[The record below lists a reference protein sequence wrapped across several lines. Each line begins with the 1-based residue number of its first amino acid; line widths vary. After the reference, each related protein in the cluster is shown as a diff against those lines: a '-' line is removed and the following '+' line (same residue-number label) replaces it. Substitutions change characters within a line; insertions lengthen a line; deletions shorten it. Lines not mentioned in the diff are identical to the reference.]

1 MYLLEQ
7 AMADWKNWNISLPEK
22 PQVERELLGGHT
34 NRSFLAVSGLNKIV
48 IRVNN
53 QNNEN
58 LGIDRQREIKILALI
73 ESLNI
78 SPKIYFSNNN
88 VLISDFI
95 EGYQWKNKDF
105 SIPSNKEKVSS
116 VIDKIKNIKEA
127 VQRVIEKVGLVK
139 EAHKKI
145 GQLSK
150 GYKQR
155 VGIAQAI
162 VHDPKVLILDEP
174 TSGLDPNQL
183 EDIRGLIKELGK
195 NKTVILSTHIMQEV
209 DSICDRI
216 VIIKN
221 GSIVADRN
229 LKQNSKTLNNIKE
242 QIVSVEFEN
251 KISITQLKKG
261 LPKIK
266 IEKKETKFLFYYNGK
281 EDLRKLI
288 SSFAQKNEI
297 LILEIKQHSDKLED
311 LFKKLTK

>member
-1 MYLLEQ
+1 MSIEVQKLSKKYQEQ
-7 AMADWKNWNISLPEK
+7 LAINEISFKVNSGEIVGFLGPNGAGKSTTMKIISCFIKPTSGDVLVDGVSIHKDELSVKSKIGYLPEHN
-22 PQVERELLGGHT
+22 PLYEDMYVRESI
-34 NRSFLAVSGLNKIV
+34 SFIA
-48 IRVNN
+48 
-53 QNNEN
+53 QMH
-58 LGIDRQREIKILALI
+58 
-73 ESLNI
+73 
-78 SPKIYFSNNN
+78 
-88 VLISDFI
+88 
-95 EGYQWKNKDF
+95 
-105 SIPSNKEKVSS
+105 
-116 VIDKIKNIKEA
+116 NIKDIKVA
-127 VQRVIEKVGLVK
+127 VQGVIEKVGLVK

-150 GYKQR
+150 GFKQR

-183 EDIRGLIKELGK
+183 EDIRALIKELGK

-209 DSICDRI
+209 ESICDRI
-216 VIIKN
+216 VVIKN

-229 LKQNSKTLNNIKE
+229 LEQNSNTLNNIKE

-251 KISITQLKKG
+251 EISINQLKKD

-266 IEKKETKFLFYYNGK
+266 IEKNENKFLFYYDGN

-288 SSFAQKNEI
+288 SSFAPKNEI
-297 LILEIKQHSDKLED
+297 LILEIKKHSDKLED

>member
-1 MYLLEQ
+1 MSIEVQKLSKKYQEQ
-7 AMADWKNWNISLPEK
+7 LAINEISFKVNSGEIVGFLGPNGAGKSTTMKIISCFIKPTSGDVLVDGVSIHKDELSVKSKIGYLPEHN
-22 PQVERELLGGHT
+22 PLYEDMYVRESI
-34 NRSFLAVSGLNKIV
+34 SFIAQIH
-48 IRVNN
+48 
-53 QNNEN
+53 
-58 LGIDRQREIKILALI
+58 
-73 ESLNI
+73 
-78 SPKIYFSNNN
+78 
-88 VLISDFI
+88 
-95 EGYQWKNKDF
+95 
-105 SIPSNKEKVSS
+105 
-116 VIDKIKNIKEA
+116 KIKNIKES

-261 LPKIK
+261 FPKIK

>member
-1 MYLLEQ
+1 M
-7 AMADWKNWNISLPEK
+7 KIISCFIKPTSGDVLVDGGSIHKDELSVKSKIGYLPEHN
-22 PQVERELLGGHT
+22 PLYEDMYVRESI
-34 NRSFLAVSGLNKIV
+34 SFIA
-48 IRVNN
+48 
-53 QNNEN
+53 QMH
-58 LGIDRQREIKILALI
+58 
-73 ESLNI
+73 
-78 SPKIYFSNNN
+78 
-88 VLISDFI
+88 
-95 EGYQWKNKDF
+95 
-105 SIPSNKEKVSS
+105 
-116 VIDKIKNIKEA
+116 KIKNIKVA
-127 VQRVIEKVGLVK
+127 VQGVIEKVGLVK

-162 VHDPKVLILDEP
+162 VHNPKVLILDEP

-183 EDIRGLIKELGK
+183 EDIRALIKELGK

-209 DSICDRI
+209 ESICDRI
-216 VIIKN
+216 VVIKN
-221 GSIVADRN
+221 GSIVADKY
-229 LKQNSKTLNNIKE
+229 LEQNSNTLNNIKE

-251 KISITQLKKG
+251 EISITKLKKG

-266 IEKKETKFLFYYNGK
+266 IEKKENKFLFYYNGN

-297 LILEIKQHSDKLED
+297 LILEIKKHSDKLED

>member
-1 MYLLEQ
+1 MSIEVQKLSKKYQEQ
-7 AMADWKNWNISLPEK
+7 LAINEISFKVNSGEIVGFLGPNGAGKSTTMKIISCFIKPTSGDVLVDGVSIHKDELSVKSKIGYLPEHN
-22 PQVERELLGGHT
+22 PLYEDMYVRESI
-34 NRSFLAVSGLNKIV
+34 SFIA
-48 IRVNN
+48 
-53 QNNEN
+53 QMH
-58 LGIDRQREIKILALI
+58 
-73 ESLNI
+73 
-78 SPKIYFSNNN
+78 
-88 VLISDFI
+88 
-95 EGYQWKNKDF
+95 
-105 SIPSNKEKVSS
+105 
-116 VIDKIKNIKEA
+116 KIKDIKVA
-127 VQRVIEKVGLVK
+127 VQGVIEKVGLVK

-183 EDIRGLIKELGK
+183 EDIRALIKELGK

-209 DSICDRI
+209 ESICDRI
-216 VIIKN
+216 VVIKN

-229 LKQNSKTLNNIKE
+229 LEQNSNTLNNIKE

-251 KISITQLKKG
+251 EISINQLKKD

-266 IEKKETKFLFYYNGK
+266 IEKKENKFLFYYDGN

-297 LILEIKQHSDKLED
+297 LILEIKKHSDKLED

>member
-1 MYLLEQ
+1 MSIEVQKLSKKYQEQ
-7 AMADWKNWNISLPEK
+7 LAINEISFKVNSGEIVGFLGPNGAGKSTTMKIISCFIKPTSGDVLVDGVSIHKDELSVKSKIGYLPEHN
-22 PQVERELLGGHT
+22 PLYEDMYVRESI
-34 NRSFLAVSGLNKIV
+34 SFIA
-48 IRVNN
+48 
-53 QNNEN
+53 QMH
-58 LGIDRQREIKILALI
+58 
-73 ESLNI
+73 
-78 SPKIYFSNNN
+78 
-88 VLISDFI
+88 
-95 EGYQWKNKDF
+95 
-105 SIPSNKEKVSS
+105 
-116 VIDKIKNIKEA
+116 NIKDIKVA
-127 VQRVIEKVGLVK
+127 VQGVIEKVGLVK

-183 EDIRGLIKELGK
+183 EDIRALIKELGK

-209 DSICDRI
+209 ESICDRI
-216 VIIKN
+216 VVIKN

-229 LKQNSKTLNNIKE
+229 LEQNSNTLTNIKE

-251 KISITQLKKG
+251 EISITQLKKG

-266 IEKKETKFLFYYNGK
+266 IEKNENKFLFYYNGN

-297 LILEIKQHSDKLED
+297 LILEIKKHSDKLED

>member
-1 MYLLEQ
+1 MSIEVQKLSKKYQEQ
-7 AMADWKNWNISLPEK
+7 LAINEISFKVNSGEIVGFLGPNGAGKSTTMKIISCFIKPTSGDVLVDGVSIHKDELSVKSKIGYLPEHN
-22 PQVERELLGGHT
+22 PLYEDMYVRE
-34 NRSFLAVSGLNKIV
+34 S
-48 IRVNN
+48 
-53 QNNEN
+53 
-58 LGIDRQREIKILALI
+58 IL
-73 ESLNI
+73 
-78 SPKIYFSNNN
+78 
-88 VLISDFI
+88 FI
-95 EGYQWKNKDF
+95 AQMH
-105 SIPSNKEKVSS
+105 
-116 VIDKIKNIKEA
+116 KIKNIKVA
-127 VQRVIEKVGLVK
+127 VQGVIEKVGLVK

-183 EDIRGLIKELGK
+183 EDIRALIKELGK

-209 DSICDRI
+209 ESICDRI
-216 VIIKN
+216 VVIKN

-229 LKQNSKTLNNIKE
+229 LEQNSNTLNNIKE

-251 KISITQLKKG
+251 EISINQLKKD

-266 IEKKETKFLFYYNGK
+266 IEKKENKFLFYYDGN

-297 LILEIKQHSDKLED
+297 LILEIKKHSDKLED

>member
-1 MYLLEQ
+1 MSIEIQKLSKKYQEQ
-7 AMADWKNWNISLPEK
+7 LAINEISFKVNSGEIVGFLGPNGAGKSTTMKIISCFIKPTSGDVLVDGVSIHKDELSVKSKIGYLPEHN
-22 PQVERELLGGHT
+22 PLYEDMYVRESI
-34 NRSFLAVSGLNKIV
+34 SFIA
-48 IRVNN
+48 
-53 QNNEN
+53 QMH
-58 LGIDRQREIKILALI
+58 
-73 ESLNI
+73 
-78 SPKIYFSNNN
+78 
-88 VLISDFI
+88 
-95 EGYQWKNKDF
+95 
-105 SIPSNKEKVSS
+105 
-116 VIDKIKNIKEA
+116 KIKNIKVA
-127 VQRVIEKVGLVK
+127 VQGVIEKVGLVK

-183 EDIRGLIKELGK
+183 EDIRALIKELGK

-209 DSICDRI
+209 ESICDRI
-216 VIIKN
+216 VVIKN

-229 LKQNSKTLNNIKE
+229 LEQNSNTLNNINE

-251 KISITQLKKG
+251 EISITQLKKG

-266 IEKKETKFLFYYNGK
+266 IEKKENKFLFFYNGK

-297 LILEIKQHSDKLED
+297 LILEIKKHSDKLED

>member
-1 MYLLEQ
+1 MSVEVQKLSKKYQEQ
-7 AMADWKNWNISLPEK
+7 LAINEISFKVNSGEIVGFLGPNGAGKSTTMKIISCFIKPTSGDVLVDGVSIHKDELSVKSKIGYLPEHN
-22 PQVERELLGGHT
+22 PLYEDMYVRESI
-34 NRSFLAVSGLNKIV
+34 SFIA
-48 IRVNN
+48 
-53 QNNEN
+53 QMH
-58 LGIDRQREIKILALI
+58 
-73 ESLNI
+73 
-78 SPKIYFSNNN
+78 
-88 VLISDFI
+88 
-95 EGYQWKNKDF
+95 
-105 SIPSNKEKVSS
+105 
-116 VIDKIKNIKEA
+116 KIKNIKVA
-127 VQRVIEKVGLVK
+127 VQGVIEKVGLVK

-150 GYKQR
+150 GFKQR

-183 EDIRGLIKELGK
+183 EDIRALIKELGK

-209 DSICDRI
+209 ESICDRI
-216 VIIKN
+216 VVIKN

-229 LKQNSKTLNNIKE
+229 LEQNSNTLNNINE

-251 KISITQLKKG
+251 EISFTLLKKSF
-261 LPKIK
+261 PKIR
-266 IEKKETKFLFYYNGK
+266 IEKKENKFLFYYNGK

>member
-1 MYLLEQ
+1 MSIEVQKLSKKYQEQ
-7 AMADWKNWNISLPEK
+7 LAINEISFKVNSGEIVGFLGPNGAGKSTTMKIISCFIKPTSGDVLVDGVSIHKDELSVKSKIGYLPEHN
-22 PQVERELLGGHT
+22 PLYEDMYVRESI
-34 NRSFLAVSGLNKIV
+34 SFIA
-48 IRVNN
+48 
-53 QNNEN
+53 QMH
-58 LGIDRQREIKILALI
+58 
-73 ESLNI
+73 
-78 SPKIYFSNNN
+78 
-88 VLISDFI
+88 
-95 EGYQWKNKDF
+95 
-105 SIPSNKEKVSS
+105 
-116 VIDKIKNIKEA
+116 KIKNIKVA
-127 VQRVIEKVGLVK
+127 VQGVIEKVGLVK

-183 EDIRGLIKELGK
+183 EDIRALIKELGK

-209 DSICDRI
+209 ESICDRI
-216 VIIKN
+216 VVIKN

-229 LKQNSKTLNNIKE
+229 LEQNSNTLNNIKE

-251 KISITQLKKG
+251 EISITQLKKG

-266 IEKKETKFLFYYNGK
+266 IEKKENKFLFFYNGK

-297 LILEIKQHSDKLED
+297 LILEIKKHSDKLED

>member
-1 MYLLEQ
+1 MSIEVQNLSKKYQEQ
-7 AMADWKNWNISLPEK
+7 LAINEISFKVNSGEIVGFLGPNGAGKSTTMKIISCFIKPTSGDVLVDGVSIDKDEFSVKSKIGYLPEHN
-22 PQVERELLGGHT
+22 PLYEDMYVRESI
-34 NRSFLAVSGLNKIV
+34 SFIAQMHN
-48 IRVNN
+48 
-53 QNNEN
+53 
-58 LGIDRQREIKILALI
+58 
-73 ESLNI
+73 
-78 SPKIYFSNNN
+78 
-88 VLISDFI
+88 
-95 EGYQWKNKDF
+95 
-105 SIPSNKEKVSS
+105 
-116 VIDKIKNIKEA
+116 IKNIKVA
-127 VQRVIEKVGLVK
+127 VQGVIKKVGLVK

-183 EDIRGLIKELGK
+183 EDIRTLIKELGK

-209 DSICDRI
+209 ESICDRI
-216 VIIKN
+216 VVIKN
-221 GSIVADRN
+221 GSIVADKY
-229 LKQNSKTLNNIKE
+229 LEQNSNTLNNIKE

-251 KISITQLKKG
+251 EISITKLKKG

-266 IEKKETKFLFYYNGK
+266 IEKKENKFLFYYNGN

-288 SSFAQKNEI
+288 SSFAQKDEL
-297 LILEIKQHSDKLED
+297 LILEIKKHSDKLED

>member
-1 MYLLEQ
+1 MSIEVQNLSKKYQEQ
-7 AMADWKNWNISLPEK
+7 LAINEISFKVNSGEIVGFLGPNGAGKSTTMKIISCFIKPTSGDVLVDGVSIHKDELSVKSKIGYLPEHN
-22 PQVERELLGGHT
+22 PLYEDMYVRE
-34 NRSFLAVSGLNKIV
+34 S
-48 IRVNN
+48 
-53 QNNEN
+53 
-58 LGIDRQREIKILALI
+58 IL
-73 ESLNI
+73 
-78 SPKIYFSNNN
+78 
-88 VLISDFI
+88 FI
-95 EGYQWKNKDF
+95 AQMH
-105 SIPSNKEKVSS
+105 
-116 VIDKIKNIKEA
+116 KIKNIKVA
-127 VQRVIEKVGLVK
+127 VQGVIEKVGLVK

-183 EDIRGLIKELGK
+183 EDIRALIKELGK

-209 DSICDRI
+209 ESICDRI
-216 VIIKN
+216 VVIKN

-229 LKQNSKTLNNIKE
+229 LEQNSNTLNNIKE

-251 KISITQLKKG
+251 EISITQLKKG

-266 IEKKETKFLFYYNGK
+266 IEKKENKFLFYYNSK

-297 LILEIKQHSDKLED
+297 LILEIKKHSDKLED

>member
-1 MYLLEQ
+1 MSIEVQKLSKKYQEQ
-7 AMADWKNWNISLPEK
+7 LAIDEISFKVNSGEIVGFLGPNGAGKSTTMKIISCFIKPTSGDVLVDGVSIDKDELIVKSKIGYLPEHN
-22 PQVERELLGGHT
+22 PLYEDMYVRESI
-34 NRSFLAVSGLNKIV
+34 SFIA
-48 IRVNN
+48 
-53 QNNEN
+53 QMH
-58 LGIDRQREIKILALI
+58 
-73 ESLNI
+73 
-78 SPKIYFSNNN
+78 
-88 VLISDFI
+88 
-95 EGYQWKNKDF
+95 
-105 SIPSNKEKVSS
+105 
-116 VIDKIKNIKEA
+116 KIKNIKVA
-127 VQRVIEKVGLVK
+127 VQGVIEKVGLVK

-183 EDIRGLIKELGK
+183 EDIRALIKELGK

-209 DSICDRI
+209 ESICDRI
-216 VIIKN
+216 VVIKN
-221 GSIVADRN
+221 GSIVADKY
-229 LKQNSKTLNNIKE
+229 LEQNSNTLNNIKE

-251 KISITQLKKG
+251 EISITKLKKG

-266 IEKKETKFLFYYNGK
+266 IERKENKFLFYYNGN

-288 SSFAQKNEI
+288 SSFAQKNEM
-297 LILEIKQHSDKLED
+297 LILEIKKHSDKLED

>member
-1 MYLLEQ
+1 MSIEVQKLSKKYQDQLAIDE
-7 AMADWKNWNISLPEK
+7 ISFKVNSGEIVGFLGPNGAGKSTTMKIISCFIKPSSGEVLVDGVSIHKDELSVKSKIGYLPEHN
-22 PQVERELLGGHT
+22 PLYEDMYVGE
-34 NRSFLAVSGLNKIV
+34 S
-48 IRVNN
+48 
-53 QNNEN
+53 
-58 LGIDRQREIKILALI
+58 IL
-73 ESLNI
+73 
-78 SPKIYFSNNN
+78 
-88 VLISDFI
+88 FI
-95 EGYQWKNKDF
+95 AQMH
-105 SIPSNKEKVSS
+105 
-116 VIDKIKNIKEA
+116 KIKNIKVA
-127 VQRVIEKVGLVK
+127 VQGVIEKVGLVK

-183 EDIRGLIKELGK
+183 EDIRALIKELGK

-209 DSICDRI
+209 ESICDRI
-216 VIIKN
+216 VVIKN

-229 LKQNSKTLNNIKE
+229 LEQSSNTLTNIKE

-251 KISITQLKKG
+251 EISITQLKKG

-266 IEKKETKFLFYYNGK
+266 IEKNENKFLFYYNGN

-297 LILEIKQHSDKLED
+297 LILEIKKHSDKLED

>member
-1 MYLLEQ
+1 MSIEVQKLSKKYQEQ
-7 AMADWKNWNISLPEK
+7 LAIDDIS
-22 PQVERELLGGHT
+22 
-34 NRSFLAVSGLNKIV
+34 F
-48 IRVNN
+48 
-53 QNNEN
+53 
-58 LGIDRQREIKILALI
+58 
-73 ESLNI
+73 
-78 SPKIYFSNNN
+78 
-88 VLISDFI
+88 
-95 EGYQWKNKDF
+95 
-105 SIPSNKEKVSS
+105 KVSS
-116 VIDKIKNIKEA
+116 GEIVGFLGPNGAGKSTTMKIISCFIKPTSGDVLVDGVSIDKDELSVKSKIGYLPEHNPLYEDMYVRESISFIAQMHKIKNIKVA
-127 VQRVIEKVGLVK
+127 VQGVIEKVGLVK

-183 EDIRGLIKELGK
+183 EDIRALIKELGK

-209 DSICDRI
+209 ESICDRI
-216 VIIKN
+216 VVIKN
-221 GSIVADRN
+221 GSIVADKY
-229 LKQNSKTLNNIKE
+229 LEQNSNTLNNIKE
-242 QIVSVEFEN
+242 QIVYVEFEN
-251 KISITQLKKG
+251 EISITKLKKG

-266 IEKKETKFLFYYNGK
+266 IEKKENKFLFYYYGN

-297 LILEIKQHSDKLED
+297 LILEIKKHSDKLED

>member
-1 MYLLEQ
+1 MSIEVQKLSKKYQEQ
-7 AMADWKNWNISLPEK
+7 LAINEISFKVNSGEIVGFLGPNGAGKSTTMKIISCFIKPTSGDVLVDGVSIHKDELSVKSKIGYLPEHN
-22 PQVERELLGGHT
+22 PLYEDMYVRESI
-34 NRSFLAVSGLNKIV
+34 SFIA
-48 IRVNN
+48 
-53 QNNEN
+53 QMH
-58 LGIDRQREIKILALI
+58 
-73 ESLNI
+73 
-78 SPKIYFSNNN
+78 
-88 VLISDFI
+88 
-95 EGYQWKNKDF
+95 
-105 SIPSNKEKVSS
+105 
-116 VIDKIKNIKEA
+116 KIKNIKVA
-127 VQRVIEKVGLVK
+127 VQGVIEKVGLVK

-183 EDIRGLIKELGK
+183 EDIRALIKELGK

-209 DSICDRI
+209 ESICDRI
-216 VIIKN
+216 VVIKN

-229 LKQNSKTLNNIKE
+229 LEQNSNTLNNINE

-251 KISITQLKKG
+251 EISITQLKKG

-266 IEKKETKFLFYYNGK
+266 IEKKENKFLFYYNGN

-297 LILEIKQHSDKLED
+297 LILEIKKHSDKLED

>member
-1 MYLLEQ
+1 MSIEVQKLSKKYQEQ
-7 AMADWKNWNISLPEK
+7 LAIDDIS
-22 PQVERELLGGHT
+22 
-34 NRSFLAVSGLNKIV
+34 F
-48 IRVNN
+48 
-53 QNNEN
+53 
-58 LGIDRQREIKILALI
+58 
-73 ESLNI
+73 
-78 SPKIYFSNNN
+78 
-88 VLISDFI
+88 
-95 EGYQWKNKDF
+95 
-105 SIPSNKEKVSS
+105 KVSS
-116 VIDKIKNIKEA
+116 GEIVGFLGPNGAGKSTTMKIISCFIKPTSGDVLVDGVSIDKDELSVKSKIGYLPEHNPLYEDMYVRESISFIAQMHKIKNIKVA
-127 VQRVIEKVGLVK
+127 VQGVIEKVGLVK

-183 EDIRGLIKELGK
+183 EDIRALIKELGK

-209 DSICDRI
+209 ESICDRI
-216 VIIKN
+216 VVIKN
-221 GSIVADRN
+221 GSIVADKY
-229 LKQNSKTLNNIKE
+229 LEQNSNTLNNIKE

-251 KISITQLKKG
+251 EISITKLKKG

-266 IEKKETKFLFYYNGK
+266 IERKENKFLFYYNGN

-288 SSFAQKNEI
+288 SSFAQKNEL
-297 LILEIKQHSDKLED
+297 LILEIKKHSDKLED

>member
-1 MYLLEQ
+1 MSIEVQNLSKKYQEQ
-7 AMADWKNWNISLPEK
+7 LAINEISFKVNSGEIVGFLGPNGAGKSTTMKIISCFIKPTSGDVLVDGVSIDKDELSVKSKIGYLPEHN
-22 PQVERELLGGHT
+22 PLYEDMYVRESI
-34 NRSFLAVSGLNKIV
+34 SFIAQMHN
-48 IRVNN
+48 
-53 QNNEN
+53 
-58 LGIDRQREIKILALI
+58 
-73 ESLNI
+73 
-78 SPKIYFSNNN
+78 
-88 VLISDFI
+88 
-95 EGYQWKNKDF
+95 
-105 SIPSNKEKVSS
+105 
-116 VIDKIKNIKEA
+116 IKNIKVA
-127 VQRVIEKVGLVK
+127 VQGVIKKVGLLK

-183 EDIRGLIKELGK
+183 EDIRTLIKELGK

-209 DSICDRI
+209 ESICDRI
-216 VIIKN
+216 IVIKN

-229 LKQNSKTLNNIKE
+229 LEQNSNTLNNIKE

-251 KISITQLKKG
+251 EISITQLKKG

-266 IEKKETKFLFYYNGK
+266 IEKKENKFLFYYNGN

-288 SSFAQKNEI
+288 SSFAQRDEL
-297 LILEIKQHSDKLED
+297 LILEIKKHSDKLED

>member
-1 MYLLEQ
+1 MSIEVQKLSKKYQEQ
-7 AMADWKNWNISLPEK
+7 LAINEISFKVNSGEIVGFLGPNGAGKSTTMKIISCFIKPTSGDVLVDGVSIHKDELSVKSKIGYLPEHN
-22 PQVERELLGGHT
+22 PLYEDMYVRESI
-34 NRSFLAVSGLNKIV
+34 SFIA
-48 IRVNN
+48 
-53 QNNEN
+53 QMH
-58 LGIDRQREIKILALI
+58 
-73 ESLNI
+73 
-78 SPKIYFSNNN
+78 
-88 VLISDFI
+88 
-95 EGYQWKNKDF
+95 
-105 SIPSNKEKVSS
+105 
-116 VIDKIKNIKEA
+116 NIKDIKVA
-127 VQRVIEKVGLVK
+127 VQGVIEKVGLVK

-183 EDIRGLIKELGK
+183 EDIRALIKELGK

-209 DSICDRI
+209 ESICDRI
-216 VIIKN
+216 VVIKN

-229 LKQNSKTLNNIKE
+229 LEQNSNTLNNIKE

-251 KISITQLKKG
+251 EISINQLKKD

-266 IEKKETKFLFYYNGK
+266 IEKNENKFLFYYDGN

-297 LILEIKQHSDKLED
+297 LILEIKKHSDKLED

>member
-1 MYLLEQ
+1 MSIEVQKLSKKYQEQ
-7 AMADWKNWNISLPEK
+7 LAIDEISFKVNSGEIVGFLGPNGAGKSTTMKIISCFIKPTSGDVLVDGVSVDKDELIVKSKIGYLPEHN
-22 PQVERELLGGHT
+22 PLYDDMYVRESI
-34 NRSFLAVSGLNKIV
+34 SFIA
-48 IRVNN
+48 
-53 QNNEN
+53 QMH
-58 LGIDRQREIKILALI
+58 
-73 ESLNI
+73 
-78 SPKIYFSNNN
+78 
-88 VLISDFI
+88 
-95 EGYQWKNKDF
+95 
-105 SIPSNKEKVSS
+105 
-116 VIDKIKNIKEA
+116 KIKNIKVA
-127 VQRVIEKVGLVK
+127 VQGVIEKVGLVK

-183 EDIRGLIKELGK
+183 EDIRALIKELGK

-209 DSICDRI
+209 ESICDRI
-216 VIIKN
+216 VVIKN
-221 GSIVADRN
+221 GSIVADKY
-229 LKQNSKTLNNIKE
+229 LEQNSNTLNNIKE

-251 KISITQLKKG
+251 EISITKLKKG

-266 IEKKETKFLFYYNGK
+266 IERKENKFLFYYNGN

-297 LILEIKQHSDKLED
+297 LILEIKKHSDKLED

>member
-1 MYLLEQ
+1 MSIEVQKLSKKYQEQ
-7 AMADWKNWNISLPEK
+7 LAINEISFKVNSGEIVGFLGPNGAGKSTTMKIISCFIKPTSGDVLVDGVSIHKDELSVKSKIGYLPEHN
-22 PQVERELLGGHT
+22 PLYEDMYVRE
-34 NRSFLAVSGLNKIV
+34 S
-48 IRVNN
+48 
-53 QNNEN
+53 
-58 LGIDRQREIKILALI
+58 IL
-73 ESLNI
+73 
-78 SPKIYFSNNN
+78 
-88 VLISDFI
+88 FI
-95 EGYQWKNKDF
+95 AQMH
-105 SIPSNKEKVSS
+105 
-116 VIDKIKNIKEA
+116 KIKNIKVA
-127 VQRVIEKVGLVK
+127 VQGVIEKVGLVK

-183 EDIRGLIKELGK
+183 EDIRALIKELGK

-209 DSICDRI
+209 ESICDRI
-216 VIIKN
+216 VVIKN

-229 LKQNSKTLNNIKE
+229 LEQNSNTLNNINE

-251 KISITQLKKG
+251 EISITQLKKG

-266 IEKKETKFLFYYNGK
+266 IEKNENKFLFYYNGN

-297 LILEIKQHSDKLED
+297 LILEIKKHSDKLED

>member
-1 MYLLEQ
+1 MSIEVQKLSKKYQEQ
-7 AMADWKNWNISLPEK
+7 LAINEISFKVNSGEIVGFLGPNGAGKSTTMKIISCFIKPTSGDVLVDGVSIHKDELSVKSKIGYLPEHN
-22 PQVERELLGGHT
+22 PLYEDMYVRESI
-34 NRSFLAVSGLNKIV
+34 SFIA
-48 IRVNN
+48 
-53 QNNEN
+53 QMH
-58 LGIDRQREIKILALI
+58 
-73 ESLNI
+73 
-78 SPKIYFSNNN
+78 
-88 VLISDFI
+88 
-95 EGYQWKNKDF
+95 
-105 SIPSNKEKVSS
+105 
-116 VIDKIKNIKEA
+116 KIKNIKVA
-127 VQRVIEKVGLVK
+127 VQGVIEKVGLVK

-183 EDIRGLIKELGK
+183 EDIRALIKELGK

-209 DSICDRI
+209 ESICDRI
-216 VIIKN
+216 VVIKN

-229 LKQNSKTLNNIKE
+229 LEQNSNTLNNIKE

-251 KISITQLKKG
+251 EISINQLKKD

-266 IEKKETKFLFYYNGK
+266 IEKKENKFLFYYDGN

-297 LILEIKQHSDKLED
+297 LILEIKKHSDKLED

>member
-1 MYLLEQ
+1 MSIEVQKLSKKYQEQ
-7 AMADWKNWNISLPEK
+7 LAINEISFKVNSGEIVGFLGPNGAGKSTTMKIISCFIKPTSGDVLVDGGSIHKDELSVKSKIGYLPEHN
-22 PQVERELLGGHT
+22 PLYEDMYVRESI
-34 NRSFLAVSGLNKIV
+34 SFIA
-48 IRVNN
+48 
-53 QNNEN
+53 QMH
-58 LGIDRQREIKILALI
+58 
-73 ESLNI
+73 
-78 SPKIYFSNNN
+78 
-88 VLISDFI
+88 
-95 EGYQWKNKDF
+95 
-105 SIPSNKEKVSS
+105 
-116 VIDKIKNIKEA
+116 KIKNIKVA
-127 VQRVIEKVGLVK
+127 VQGVIEKVGLVK

-183 EDIRGLIKELGK
+183 EDIRALIKELGK

-209 DSICDRI
+209 ESICDRI
-216 VIIKN
+216 VVIKN
-221 GSIVADRN
+221 GSIVADKY
-229 LKQNSKTLNNIKE
+229 LEQNSNTLNNIKE

-251 KISITQLKKG
+251 EISINQLKKD

-266 IEKKETKFLFYYNGK
+266 IEKNENKFLFYYDGN

-297 LILEIKQHSDKLED
+297 LILEIKKHSDKLED

>member
-1 MYLLEQ
+1 MSIEIQKLSKKYQEQ
-7 AMADWKNWNISLPEK
+7 LAINEISFKVNSGEIVGFLGPNGAGKSTTMKIISCFIKPTSGDVLVDGVSIHKDELSVKSKIGYLPEHN
-22 PQVERELLGGHT
+22 PLYEDMYVRESI
-34 NRSFLAVSGLNKIV
+34 SFIAQMHN
-48 IRVNN
+48 
-53 QNNEN
+53 
-58 LGIDRQREIKILALI
+58 
-73 ESLNI
+73 
-78 SPKIYFSNNN
+78 
-88 VLISDFI
+88 
-95 EGYQWKNKDF
+95 
-105 SIPSNKEKVSS
+105 
-116 VIDKIKNIKEA
+116 IKNIKVA
-127 VQRVIEKVGLVK
+127 VQGVIEKVGLVK

-183 EDIRGLIKELGK
+183 EDIRALIKELGK

-209 DSICDRI
+209 ESICDRI
-216 VIIKN
+216 VVIKN

-229 LKQNSKTLNNIKE
+229 LEQNSNTLNNIKE

-251 KISITQLKKG
+251 EISITQLKKG

-266 IEKKETKFLFYYNGK
+266 IEKKENKFLFYYNGN

-297 LILEIKQHSDKLED
+297 LILEIKKHSDKLED

>member
-1 MYLLEQ
+1 MSIEVQKLSKKYQEQ
-7 AMADWKNWNISLPEK
+7 LAINEISFKVNSGEIVGFLGPNGAGKSTTMKIISCFIKPTSGDVLVDGVSIHKDELSVKSKIGYLPEHN
-22 PQVERELLGGHT
+22 PLYEDMYVRESI
-34 NRSFLAVSGLNKIV
+34 SFIA
-48 IRVNN
+48 
-53 QNNEN
+53 QMH
-58 LGIDRQREIKILALI
+58 
-73 ESLNI
+73 
-78 SPKIYFSNNN
+78 
-88 VLISDFI
+88 
-95 EGYQWKNKDF
+95 
-105 SIPSNKEKVSS
+105 
-116 VIDKIKNIKEA
+116 NIKDIKVA
-127 VQRVIEKVGLVK
+127 VQGVIEKVGLVK

-183 EDIRGLIKELGK
+183 EDIRALIKELGK

-209 DSICDRI
+209 ESICDRI
-216 VIIKN
+216 VVIKN

-229 LKQNSKTLNNIKE
+229 LEQNSNTLNNIKE

-251 KISITQLKKG
+251 EISITQLKKG

-266 IEKKETKFLFYYNGK
+266 IEKKENKFLFYYDGN

-297 LILEIKQHSDKLED
+297 LILEIKKHSDKLED

>member
-1 MYLLEQ
+1 MSIEVQNLSKKYQEQ
-7 AMADWKNWNISLPEK
+7 LAINEISFKVNSGEIVGFLGPNGAGKSTTMKIISCFIKPTSGDVLVDGVSIDKDELSVKSKIGYLPEHN
-22 PQVERELLGGHT
+22 PLYEDMYVRE
-34 NRSFLAVSGLNKIV
+34 S
-48 IRVNN
+48 
-53 QNNEN
+53 
-58 LGIDRQREIKILALI
+58 IL
-73 ESLNI
+73 
-78 SPKIYFSNNN
+78 
-88 VLISDFI
+88 FI
-95 EGYQWKNKDF
+95 AQMH
-105 SIPSNKEKVSS
+105 
-116 VIDKIKNIKEA
+116 KIKNIKVA
-127 VQRVIEKVGLVK
+127 VQGVIEKVGLVK

-183 EDIRGLIKELGK
+183 EDIRTLIKELGK

-209 DSICDRI
+209 ESICDRI
-216 VIIKN
+216 IVIKN

-229 LKQNSKTLNNIKE
+229 LEQNSNTLNNIKE

-251 KISITQLKKG
+251 EISITQLKKG

-266 IEKKETKFLFYYNGK
+266 IEKKENKFLFYYNGK

-288 SSFAQKNEI
+288 SSFAQKDEI
-297 LILEIKQHSDKLED
+297 LILEIKKHSDKLED

>member
-1 MYLLEQ
+1 MSIEVQKLSKKYQEQ
-7 AMADWKNWNISLPEK
+7 LAINEISFKVNSGEIVGFLGPNGAGKSTTMKIISCFIKPTSGDVIVDGVSIHKDELSVKSKIGYLPEHN
-22 PQVERELLGGHT
+22 PLYEDMYVRESI
-34 NRSFLAVSGLNKIV
+34 SFIAQIH
-48 IRVNN
+48 
-53 QNNEN
+53 
-58 LGIDRQREIKILALI
+58 
-73 ESLNI
+73 
-78 SPKIYFSNNN
+78 
-88 VLISDFI
+88 
-95 EGYQWKNKDF
+95 
-105 SIPSNKEKVSS
+105 
-116 VIDKIKNIKEA
+116 KIKDIKEA

-155 VGIAQAI
+155 IGIAQAI

>member
-1 MYLLEQ
+1 MSIEVQKLSKKYQEQ
-7 AMADWKNWNISLPEK
+7 LAINEISFKVNSGEIVGFLGPNGAGKSTTMKIISCFIKPTSGDVLVDGVSIHKDELSVKSKIGYLPEHN
-22 PQVERELLGGHT
+22 PLYEDMYVRESI
-34 NRSFLAVSGLNKIV
+34 SFIA
-48 IRVNN
+48 
-53 QNNEN
+53 QMH
-58 LGIDRQREIKILALI
+58 
-73 ESLNI
+73 
-78 SPKIYFSNNN
+78 
-88 VLISDFI
+88 
-95 EGYQWKNKDF
+95 
-105 SIPSNKEKVSS
+105 
-116 VIDKIKNIKEA
+116 NIKDIKVA
-127 VQRVIEKVGLVK
+127 VQGVIEKVGLVK

-162 VHDPKVLILDEP
+162 VHDPEVLILDEP

-183 EDIRGLIKELGK
+183 EDIRALIKELGK

-209 DSICDRI
+209 ESICDRI
-216 VIIKN
+216 VVIKN

-229 LKQNSKTLNNIKE
+229 LEQNSNTLTNIKE

-251 KISITQLKKG
+251 EISITQLKKG

-266 IEKKETKFLFYYNGK
+266 IEKKENKFLFYYNGN

-288 SSFAQKNEI
+288 SSFAQKDEI
-297 LILEIKQHSDKLED
+297 LILEIKKHSDKLED

>member
-1 MYLLEQ
+1 MSIEVQKLSKKYQDQLAINE
-7 AMADWKNWNISLPEK
+7 ISFKVNSGEIVGFLGPNGAGKSTTMKIISCFIKPTSGDVLVDGVSIHKDELSVKSKIGYLPEHN
-22 PQVERELLGGHT
+22 PLYEDMYVRESI
-34 NRSFLAVSGLNKIV
+34 SFIA
-48 IRVNN
+48 
-53 QNNEN
+53 QMH
-58 LGIDRQREIKILALI
+58 
-73 ESLNI
+73 
-78 SPKIYFSNNN
+78 
-88 VLISDFI
+88 
-95 EGYQWKNKDF
+95 
-105 SIPSNKEKVSS
+105 
-116 VIDKIKNIKEA
+116 NIKDIKVA
-127 VQRVIEKVGLVK
+127 VQGVIEKVGLVK

-150 GYKQR
+150 GFKQR

-183 EDIRGLIKELGK
+183 EDIRALIKELGK

-209 DSICDRI
+209 ESICDRI
-216 VIIKN
+216 VVIKN

-229 LKQNSKTLNNIKE
+229 LEQNSNTLNNIKE

-251 KISITQLKKG
+251 EISINQLKKD

-266 IEKKETKFLFYYNGK
+266 IEKNENKFLFYYDGN

-288 SSFAQKNEI
+288 SSFAPKNEI
-297 LILEIKQHSDKLED
+297 LILEIKKHSDKLED

>member
-1 MYLLEQ
+1 MSIEVQKLSKKYQEQ
-7 AMADWKNWNISLPEK
+7 LAINEISFKVNSGEIVGFLGPNGAGKSTTMKIISCFIKPTSGDVLVDGVSIHKDELSVKSKIGYLPEHN
-22 PQVERELLGGHT
+22 PLYEDMYVRESI
-34 NRSFLAVSGLNKIV
+34 SFIA
-48 IRVNN
+48 
-53 QNNEN
+53 QMH
-58 LGIDRQREIKILALI
+58 
-73 ESLNI
+73 
-78 SPKIYFSNNN
+78 
-88 VLISDFI
+88 
-95 EGYQWKNKDF
+95 
-105 SIPSNKEKVSS
+105 
-116 VIDKIKNIKEA
+116 NIKDIKVA
-127 VQRVIEKVGLVK
+127 VQGVIEKVGLVK

-183 EDIRGLIKELGK
+183 EDIRALIKELGK

-209 DSICDRI
+209 ESICDRI
-216 VIIKN
+216 VVIKN

-229 LKQNSKTLNNIKE
+229 LEQNSNTLNNIKE

-251 KISITQLKKG
+251 EISINQLKKD

-266 IEKKETKFLFYYNGK
+266 IEKKENKFLFYYDGN

-297 LILEIKQHSDKLED
+297 LILEIKKHSDKLED